1 MEGGGFSRPSSQS
14 NHAGIGSV
22 RLEGLSDD
30 GHRHTAGA
38 STAARQLRSLEGAH
52 FDTCL
57 IEQIEGYFVAIVADH
72 QSWSQ
77 REHVPAEIP
86 HLPKALDL
94 ISVAY
99 GNKPYRGLTKRIGE
113 HLASVG
119 ADGLRPDAIG
129 SEGQLVHVHIAA
141 QEGVEQERVP
151 IDHGQHSIE
160 MHGIAAAL
168 HLEGIDGLETFL
180 EQICG
185 NELDGAGLGA
195 LCAADADNLIGE
207 DEHISAF
214 LGPDLLSEF
223 ADAP

>member
-1 MEGGGFSRPSSQS
+1 MMGIDIQRAPPRPRDSSAPSKVRTSIPALSSKSR
-14 NHAGIGSV
+14 V
-22 RLEGLSDD
+22 
-30 GHRHTAGA
+30 
-38 STAARQLRSLEGAH
+38 
-52 FDTCL
+52 
-57 IEQIEGYFVAIVADH
+57 YFVAIVADH

-113 HLASVG
+113 HLAPVG

-129 SEGQLVHVHIAA
+129 SGGQLVHVHIAA

-160 MHGIAAAL
+160 
-168 HLEGIDGLETFL
+168 
-180 EQICG
+180 
-185 NELDGAGLGA
+185 
-195 LCAADADNLIGE
+195 
-207 DEHISAF
+207 
-214 LGPDLLSEF
+214 
-223 ADAP
+223 

>member
-1 MEGGGFSRPSSQS
+1 MMGIDIQRAPPRPHDSS
-14 NHAGIGSV
+14 AP
-22 RLEGLSDD
+22 
-30 GHRHTAGA
+30 
-38 STAARQLRSLEGAH
+38 LEGAH

-113 HLASVG
+113 HLAPVG

-129 SEGQLVHVHIAA
+129 SGGQLAHVHIAA

-160 MHGIAAAL
+160 QKSCV
-168 HLEGIDGLETFL
+168 GLSRYS
-180 EQICG
+180 
-185 NELDGAGLGA
+185 
-195 LCAADADNLIGE
+195 
-207 DEHISAF
+207 SAPRWMYF
-214 LGPDLLSEF
+214 MSKGSRWR
-223 ADAP
+223 